1 MDGAMKV
8 EIHFHQKDKASVF
21 LESNATGDDQRRNE
35 LLFFSCFAARQL
47 VNVADDM
54 QLASSLAKALSM
66 FELPLAPL
74 DDDFKPFIGFVLTTA
89 PNGAKLV
96 DYRGIPGRKL
106 FEAEIRIVPPSS
118 FSFTL
123 QNKGFGSLLRGINY
137 YAKDSVLLLL
147 KYLARRRIEDGDY
160 LYNLSKVAEFCGK
173 IYLKGKLTPK
183 DHLSEAVKIIRM
195 AELETQRFGPS
206 WVTHP
211 LGVLASGDRIGYL
224 SLVGVP
230 SAQYQVAMMYYQGEV
245 RPQDYKA
252 AADHFRKA
260 AGKGFSPAKYMI
272 GCMYLEGNGV
282 ELSYAESFKWITE
295 AAEEGYA
302 PAQVVLGQMYD
313 EGAGVS
319 RNLKEAAK
327 WYGMAAKQGN
337 EAAKKKLLEIG
348 SLI

>member
-1 MDGAMKV
+1 MRV

-21 LESNATGDDQRRNE
+21 LESNATADDQRRHE
-35 LLFFSCFAARQL
+35 LLLFSCFAARQL
-47 VNVADDM
+47 ANVAEDM
-54 QLASSLAKALSM
+54 QLASSLAKSLSM

-74 DDDFKPFIGFVLTTA
+74 DDDLKPFIGFVLTTA
-89 PNGAKLV
+89 PDAAKLV
-96 DYRGIPGRKL
+96 DYKGIPGRKL
-106 FEAEIRIVPPSS
+106 FEAEIRIVPPT
-118 FSFTL
+118 SFTL

-137 YAKDSVLLLL
+137 YATNSVLLLL

-160 LYNLSKVAEFCGK
+160 LYNLSKVAEFCGR
-173 IYLKGKLTPK
+173 IYLKGKLTPEN
-183 DHLSEAVKIIRM
+183 HLSEALKIIRM

-224 SLVGVP
+224 SLVGFP

-260 AGKGFSPAKYMI
+260 AEKGFSPAKYMI
-272 GCMYLEGNGV
+272 GCMYLEGHGV
-282 ELSYAESFKWITE
+282 ELSYSESFKWIAE
-295 AAEEGYA
+295 AAKEGYA
-302 PAQVVLGQMYD
+302 LAQVVLGQMYD

-319 RNLKEAAK
+319 RNRKEALK
-327 WYGMAAKQGN
+327 WYGMAAKQGKA
-337 EAAKKKLLEIG
+337 EAQKRLSEIG
-348 SLI
+348 SSI